1 MTKTTEELGREIE
14 ALLFTEGGSMTR
26 KKLLSLLGCK
36 ENELKDAVSVLTER
50 LQGGLTLIETDS
62 EISLAV
68 APKTSD
74 TVREA
79 LKRELS
85 RDIGDAGLEVL
96 AIILYCGP
104 STRARIDYIR
114 GVNTSST
121 LRNLI
126 ARGLLER
133 EGNPDDAREY
143 LYKPTVELLAHLG
156 VSNIKEL
163 PEYDTIARELLEFEQ
178 RAGAHG
184 DTEPTS
190 E

>member
-1 MTKTTEELGREIE
+1 MTEKARELAAAIE

-26 KKLLSLLGCK
+26 KKLMSLAGCNEEEFK
-36 ENELKDAVSVLTER
+36 EALIVLKER
-50 LQGGLTLIETDS
+50 LQGGLTIIETDS

-68 APKTSD
+68 APKTSEI
-74 TVREA
+74 VRDA

-85 RDIGDAGLEVL
+85 RDIGDAALEVL
-96 AIILYCGP
+96 TIILYCGP

-114 GVNTSST
+114 GVNTAST
-121 LRNLI
+121 LRTLI

-143 LYKPTVELLAHLG
+143 LYKPTVELLAYLG
-156 VSNIKEL
+156 VANVKEL

-184 DTEPTS
+184 DTESTP